1 MIEAIQVSALD
12 AAKTGAGGLS
22 PAQQTQTS
30 QAQATPFDV
39 RDFAAT
45 MERTGTAPNANA
57 PAPVAPPTA
66 SEPSQGTR
74 AVLGALDGLNGGADK
89 IESMS
94 QILTANGADL
104 TPGEMIQ
111 LTMRSHQFLFTAQ
124 LTSNV
129 ANRSSDGIQQ
139 LFRQQS

>member
-1 MIEAIQVSALD
+1 MIEAIQVAALD
-12 AAKTGAGGLS
+12 AAKVGAGGMS
-22 PAQQTQTS
+22 PTQTT
-30 QAQATPFDV
+30 QAQATPYDV

-45 MERTGTAPNANA
+45 MERTGGPPGTAAAAA
-57 PAPVAPPTA
+57 PATTPTIA

-94 QILTANGADL
+94 QLLTANGADL
-104 TPGEMIQ
+104 TPSEMVQ

>member
-1 MIEAIQVSALD
+1 MIEAIQVAVLD
-12 AAKTGAGGLS
+12 AAQMAPGGA
-22 PAQQTQTS
+22 ATT
-30 QAQATPFDV
+30 QATQQNQATSYDV

-45 MERTGTAPNANA
+45 MERTGGPGAPANA
-57 PAPVAPPTA
+57 SAPVEAA
-66 SEPSQGTR
+66 MAQPSQGTR

-89 IESMS
+89 IEALSKVM
-94 QILTANGADL
+94 TANSADL
-104 TPGEMIQ
+104 TPAEMVQ
-111 LTMRSHQFLFTAQ
+111 LTMRSHQFLFTCQ

>member
-1 MIEAIQVSALD
+1 MIEAIQVAALD

-22 PAQQTQTS
+22 TAQQTQST
-30 QAQATPFDV
+30 QTQATPYDV

-45 MERTGTAPNANA
+45 LERTGGAPGAQATTPAA
-57 PAPVAPPTA
+57 PTTA

-94 QILTANGADL
+94 KVLTANGADL

>member
-1 MIEAIQVSALD
+1 MIEAIQVAALD
-12 AAKTGAGGLS
+12 AAKTGAGGMS
-22 PAQQTQTS
+22 PAQTT
-30 QAQATPFDV
+30 QAQATPYDV

-45 MERTGTAPNANA
+45 MERTGGPPGTAAA
-57 PAPVAPPTA
+57 PATTPTIA

-94 QILTANGADL
+94 QLLTANGADL
-104 TPGEMIQ
+104 TPSEMVQ

>member
-1 MIEAIQVSALD
+1 MIEAIQVAALD
-12 AAKTGAGGLS
+12 AAKTGAGGMS
-22 PAQQTQTS
+22 PAQTTQT
-30 QAQATPFDV
+30 QATPYDV

-45 MERTGTAPNANA
+45 MERTGGPPGTPAATAAT
-57 PAPVAPPTA
+57 PTIA
-66 SEPSQGTR
+66 AEPSQGTR

-94 QILTANGADL
+94 QLLTANGADL
-104 TPGEMIQ
+104 TPSEMVQ